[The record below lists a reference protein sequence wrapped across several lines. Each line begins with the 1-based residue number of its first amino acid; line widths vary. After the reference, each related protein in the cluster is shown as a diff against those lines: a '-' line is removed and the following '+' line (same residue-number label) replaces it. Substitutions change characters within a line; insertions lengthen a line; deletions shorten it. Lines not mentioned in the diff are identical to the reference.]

1 MNEEQIMASPV
12 YRAAPSADAGVI
24 GLLVSLARHKR
35 LVVGL
40 PLAAAVL
47 SAALSLVLPET
58 FKATARLLPPQQ
70 SQSATAM
77 LLSQLGGMAGAA
89 AAGAGLKSPNELYI
103 GMLRSRTVADKL
115 IAKFDLKKVYG
126 TDSAERARLDL
137 EGNTTISSGKDGLI
151 SIDVED
157 RHQQLVAPL
166 TNAYVDE
173 LLNLTR
179 GLAVTEAGQRRLF
192 FEGQLEL
199 AKNNLAKAEMSLKSS
214 LDTKGVISV
223 DSETQTIV
231 ETVARLRA
239 QASAKEIQL
248 SAMRASVTTSNPEYR
263 RVEEE
268 LRSLRA
274 ELSKLENGRA
284 REAGAVNTAQPGLD
298 NIQHMRD
305 LKYYQMLYELLAKQ
319 YEVAR
324 LDEAKDPAVIQ
335 VLDAAIAPE
344 HKFKPRR
351 MLMVIACT
359 MIALFV
365 ALVLALFLEALKSDE
380 NARQWREFKR
390 ALRLR

>member
-1 MNEEQIMASPV
+1 MNEEQITAPQVYSAS
-12 YRAAPSADAGVI
+12 ASGDAGMI
-24 GLLVSLARHKR
+24 GLFVSLARHKR
-35 LVVGL
+35 LIAGL
-40 PLAAAVL
+40 PLAAAAL
-47 SAALSLVLPET
+47 SAALSFALPES
-58 FKATARLLPPQQ
+58 FKASAQLLPPQQ

-89 AAGAGLKSPNELYI
+89 VGGAGLKSPNELYI

-126 TDSAERARLDL
+126 TESAELARRTL
-137 EGNTTISSGKDGLI
+137 EGNTVIASGKDGLI

-157 RHQQLVAPL
+157 RNQQLVAPL
-166 TNAYVDE
+166 TNGYVEE

-179 GLAVTEAGQRRLF
+179 VLAVTEAGRRRIF

-214 LDTKGVISV
+214 LDSTGVISV

-231 ETVARLRA
+231 GTVARLRA

-248 SAMRASVTTSNPEYR
+248 NSMRPFLTTTNPEYR

-268 LRSLRA
+268 LVSLRA
-274 ELSKLENGRA
+274 ELSKLENGRP
-284 REAGAVNTAQPGLD
+284 REAGTGSTAQPGLD
-298 NIQHMRD
+298 NIQRMRD

-319 YEVAR
+319 FEVAR

-335 VLDAAIAPE
+335 VLDAAIPPE
-344 HKFKPRR
+344 RKFKPRR
-351 MLMVIACT
+351 ALMVIACT
-359 MIALFV
+359 LIALFA
-365 ALVLALFLEALKSDE
+365 ALVLALFLEALKSE
-380 NARQWREFKR
+380 KNALQWRELKR